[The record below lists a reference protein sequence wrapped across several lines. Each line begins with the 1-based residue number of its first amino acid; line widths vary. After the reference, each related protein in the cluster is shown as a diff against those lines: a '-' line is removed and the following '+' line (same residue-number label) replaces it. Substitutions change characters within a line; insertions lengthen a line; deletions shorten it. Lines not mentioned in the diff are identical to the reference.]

1 VTPKSGKFC
10 ANALALVTDI
20 TAARAIAFGCKALR
34 HFLLFMNS
42 LLNELAKT
50 FNQKTNTYYR

>member
-1 VTPKSGKFC
+1 MSGKFC
-10 ANALALVTDI
+10 ATVLALETTN
-20 TAARAIAFGCKALR
+20 TATRAIAFGCKALR

-50 FNQKTNTYYR
+50 FNRKTNTYYR